1 MNKQQKL
8 HRNGTKV
15 DTLYRAVRNSEAL
28 GLIPALVKQIVE
40 EEMWRE
46 HMFEKTG
53 QVFRFNSL
61 TEFIETHPP
70 DGLGTTVDKLFALCS
85 EDSSVLEMLDQAIQA
100 DINNRNESTNT
111 SESKQRFRASNSR
124 QAALRRLRRY
134 AEQNRAA
141 AAARKAVLEGRM
153 SVNAAL
159 VELGLRKKRI
169 TIPKDVD
176 AATEAL
182 KRHYNSDELQQLVR
196 RLKTIDT

>member
-28 GLIPALVKQIVE
+28 ELIPALVRQIVE

-46 HMFEKTG
+46 HLFEKTG
-53 QVFRFNSL
+53 QVFQFDSL
-61 TEFIETHPP
+61 TKFIETHPP
-70 DGLGTTVDKLFALCS
+70 DGLGTTVDKLFELCS
-85 EDSSVLEMLDQAIQA
+85 EDSPVLEMLDQAIQA
-100 DINNRNESTNT
+100 DINNQAESTNT
-111 SESKQRFRASNSR
+111 SESKKSFRASNSR
-124 QAALRRLRRY
+124 QAALRRLRRH

-141 AAARKAVLEGRM
+141 AAARKAVLEGKM

-196 RLKTIDT
+196 RLKA

>member
-15 DTLYRAVRNSEAL
+15 DNLYRAVRNSEAL
-28 GLIPALVKQIVE
+28 ELIPALVKQILE
-40 EEMWRE
+40 EGMWRE
-46 HMFEKTG
+46 HLFEKTG
-53 QVFRFNSL
+53 QVFRFDSL

-70 DGLGTTVDKLFALCS
+70 DGLGTTVERLLELSCA
-85 EDSSVLEMLDQAIQA
+85 DSSVLEMLDQAVQE
-100 DINNRNESTNT
+100 DINNRAENTNT
-111 SESKQRFRASNSR
+111 LEPKKRLAASNSR

-134 AEQNRAA
+134 AEQNPAA
-141 AAARKAVLEGRM
+141 ASARQAVLEGKM

-169 TIPKDVD
+169 SIPKDIV

-182 KRHYNSDELQQLVR
+182 KRHYSSDELQQLVK
-196 RLKTIDT
+196 RLKA